1 MPVPLS
7 GSDLVRDLPL
17 PCERVWTDA
26 ERLAPFARDE
36 AATGVAPLAVV
47 FPESTAEVSAILKWA
62 NERRVP
68 VVPRGAG
75 SGLSGAAI
83 PGPSAVV
90 LSLTRL
96 NTLLRVDA
104 ADLTVEVHPGVIT
117 GDLRRAAEAKGL
129 LYAPIPASVDF
140 CTIGGNVATNAGGLC
155 AVKYGATR
163 EHVLGL
169 EAVLATGEVIR
180 TGGRFQ
186 KSSTGYNLTQLLCGS
201 EGTLAVITSI
211 TLKLLPL
218 PVARMTMLV
227 PFDSADALAHGVVAI
242 LGSGIVPPTM
252 EFLPRAAVRCVLE
265 KHPDYAFPFPDRA
278 ASLLVEMDGPNA
290 DTVAGH
296 LTRLAEILGECGA
309 GEPAIA
315 MTEARRDE
323 LWTLRK
329 QVRDSIANSGDY
341 VEADGVAP
349 KRALP
354 ALYQAAL
361 DAGTE
366 AGLDV
371 ISYGHAGDG
380 NLHTYFRR
388 GAMKDDAAW
397 ARAGEVALTR
407 YFRDTVALGGTI
419 SGEHGIGSSKRA
431 YLPLAMSREQIEL
444 LRRVKSAFDPNGI
457 LNPHKVLPDPG

>member
-1 MPVPLS
+1 MPSPLS
-7 GSDLVRDLPL
+7 GPDLVRDLPL
-17 PCERVWTDA
+17 PRDRVWTDA

-47 FPESTAEVSAILKWA
+47 FPESTAEVSAVLKWA

-83 PGPSAVV
+83 PVPGAIV

-96 NTLLRVDA
+96 NTFLRVDA

-117 GDLRRAAEAKGL
+117 GEVRRAAETHNL

-169 EAVLATGEVIR
+169 EAVLATGEIIR

-201 EGTLAVITSI
+201 EGTLAVITGI

-218 PVARMTMLV
+218 PAARMTMLV
-227 PFDSADALAHGVVAI
+227 PFDSADALARGVVAI
-242 LGSGIVPPTM
+242 LGGSIIPPTM

-265 KHPDYAFPFPDRA
+265 KHPDYAYPFPERA
-278 ASLLVEMDGPNA
+278 ASLLVEMDGP
-290 DTVAGH
+290 DPDVVAEQITLLSEVLKG
-296 LTRLAEILGECGA
+296 CGA
-309 GEPAIA
+309 GEPAVA
-315 MTEARRDE
+315 MTPARREE

-361 DAGTE
+361 DAGAE

-388 GAMKDDAAW
+388 GDLRDDAAW
-397 ARAGEVALTR
+397 AKAGDVALTR

-419 SGEHGIGSSKRA
+419 SGEHGIGSSKRK
-431 YLPLAMSREQIEL
+431 YLPLAMAPEQIEL
-444 LRRVKSAFDPNGI
+444 LRRIKSAFDPHGI
-457 LNPHKVLPDPG
+457 LNPHKVLPD